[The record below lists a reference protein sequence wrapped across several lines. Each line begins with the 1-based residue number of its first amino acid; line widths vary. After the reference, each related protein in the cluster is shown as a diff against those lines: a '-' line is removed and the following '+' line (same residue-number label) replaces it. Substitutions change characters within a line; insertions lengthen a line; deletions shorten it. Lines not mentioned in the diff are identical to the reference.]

1 MRSNDH
7 RDNKDTPEHQEIDL
21 FDLLFQLWKGKRIIF
36 GSMLFALAI
45 ATAYLLF
52 YKPSWVSTA
61 VVAQPNAG
69 QVADYS
75 NTMSALYPSAVK
87 NDDAAKNFLPST
99 ADIRSGIFERF
110 SALLSARV
118 SEETYKDVVRTEA
131 LKMTLAQIPGASVPV
146 KITYTAKS
154 PEKLDA
160 TLRSLL
166 EEINQDVEKQL
177 INDLRT
183 SISLRTQE
191 LDASLPIQQKLA
203 EKQRVQRAEE
213 LNQAMQNAG
222 AEGEALSVVIKNNTD
237 RQLNYADEYLRTQE
251 QLLMLA
257 ALAPEKMKIDTFY
270 YVVEPGVPVEV
281 QRVTMPFIV
290 LLSLLL
296 GAIAGAGIILTRNA
310 LHHYQQRR

>member
-1 MRSNDH
+1 MRSND
-7 RDNKDTPEHQEIDL
+7 RSEYKDTPEHQEIDL
-21 FDLLFQLWKGKRIIF
+21 FDLLLQLWKGKRIIF
-36 GSMLFALAI
+36 TSMLFALAI
-45 ATAYLLF
+45 AIAYLLF
-52 YKPSWVSTA
+52 YKPNWVSTA

-75 NTMSALYPSAVK
+75 NTMAALYPSAVT
-87 NDDAAKNFLPST
+87 NDDAAKNFVPST
-99 ADIRSGIFERF
+99 ADVRSGVFDRF

-131 LKMTLAQIPGASVPV
+131 LKMTQAQSPGASAPV
-146 KITYTAKS
+146 KVIYKAKS
-154 PEKLDA
+154 PEQLDA

-166 EEINQDVEKQL
+166 EQINQDVEKQL
-177 INDLRT
+177 IDDLRT

-191 LDASLPIQQKLA
+191 LNAALPIQQKLA

-222 AEGEALSVVIKNNTD
+222 AEGEALSVVIKNNSD

-251 QLLMLA
+251 QLLKLA
-257 ALAPEKMKIDTFY
+257 ALAPEKMKIDAFY
-270 YVVEPGVPVEV
+270 YVVEPGAPVEEEKIPTPV
-281 QRVTMPFIV
+281 IV
-290 LLSLLL
+290 LLALLL
-296 GAIAGAGIILTRNA
+296 GAIAGAGIILTKNA

>member
-7 RDNKDTPEHQEIDL
+7 HANKDTPEFHEIDL
-21 FDLLFQLWKGKRIIF
+21 FDLLLQLWKGKRIIF
-36 GSMLFALAI
+36 TSMLFALAI
-45 ATAYLLF
+45 AIAYLLF
-52 YKPSWVSTA
+52 YTPNWVSTA

-75 NTMSALYPSAVK
+75 NTMAALYPSAVK
-87 NDDAAKNFLPST
+87 NDDAAKNFIPTT

-118 SEETYKDVVRTEA
+118 SEEAYKDVVRTEA
-131 LKMTLAQIPGASVPV
+131 LKMTLAKTPGSSVPV

-154 PEKLDA
+154 PEQLDVM
-160 TLRSLL
+160 LRSLL
-166 EEINQDVEKQL
+166 DQINQDVEKQL
-177 INDLRT
+177 IDDLRT
-183 SISLRTQE
+183 SISLRKQE
-191 LDASLPIQQKLA
+191 LNAALPIQQKLA
-203 EKQRVQRAEE
+203 EKQRVQRAAE
-213 LNQAMQNAG
+213 LNQVIQNAG
-222 AEGEALSVVIKNNTD
+222 AEGEALSVVIKNDAD

-251 QLLMLA
+251 LLLRLA

-270 YVVEPGVPVEV
+270 YVVEPGAPVAEEKAATQV
-281 QRVTMPFIV
+281 IV

-296 GAIAGAGIILTRNA
+296 GAIAGAGIILTKNA